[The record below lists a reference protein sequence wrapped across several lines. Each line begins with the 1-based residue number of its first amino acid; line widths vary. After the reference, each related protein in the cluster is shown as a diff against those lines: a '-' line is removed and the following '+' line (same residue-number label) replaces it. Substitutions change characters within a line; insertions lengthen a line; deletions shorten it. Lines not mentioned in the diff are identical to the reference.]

1 MGGII
6 MQRHEVKFIIKPGGE
21 IKMEVLNGQGQSC
34 VDVTKDL
41 EVSLVAAGEKIDEGK
56 KPEYY
61 QGGSNISVFND
72 LK

>member
-1 MGGII
+1 